1 MVFGMG
7 KFFKDVEDE
16 ETRKIAAIHEILDK
30 ELDLEEEGRRLY
42 VANVL
47 WRAEK
52 YAIGFLKGYRV
63 EKYEDFTTN
72 PAWIFIKVYWTKDD
86 IKKSIEDVS
95 KEIKELSCQNVLDN
109 ETEID
114 FEDYSEK
121 ELKNAKEVNFQE

>member
-1 MVFGMG
+1 MA
-7 KFFKDVEDE
+7 FFSKRTPKKNINE
-16 ETRKIAAIHEILDK
+16 EEIKIKRIHEILD
-30 ELDLEEEGRRLY
+30 EDLDLEEEGRRVF

-52 YAIGFLKGYRV
+52 YALGFLRGYRV

-95 KEIKELSCQNVLDN
+95 KEIKEISGMQITN
-109 ETEID
+109 END
-114 FEDYSEK
+114 D
-121 ELKNAKEVNFQE
+121 VNDDGYYND